1 MSSTMSKDA
10 RTADLAHASKD
21 DATAGS
27 LQADTGHGQSGVCN
41 EQMARLT
48 RASKAANPRGFGD
61 GFIAECY
68 DDDDEDV
75 PEPHESDCDA
85 PVGVV
90 RPLHFNRP

>member
-1 MSSTMSKDA
+1 MSSTMREDT

-21 DATAGS
+21 DATAND
-27 LQADTGHGQSGVCN
+27 LQADPGHGQSGVCN

-68 DDDDEDV
+68 DDDEDV
-75 PEPHESDCDA
+75 PEPHEGDCDA
-85 PVGVV
+85 PVGMV
-90 RPLHFNRP
+90 RSLRFNRP

>member
-1 MSSTMSKDA
+1 MSSTMNEEA
-10 RTADLAHASKD
+10 RTADLVHAFKD
-21 DATAGS
+21 DASAGD
-27 LQADTGHGQSGVCN
+27 LQADRGHDQSGVCN
-41 EQMARLT
+41 EQVARLT

-75 PEPHESDCDA
+75 PELHEGDCDA

-90 RPLHFNRP
+90 RSLRFNRP